1 MTAKS
6 RVFSLVALTAGALL
20 TIASVVPVAA
30 QAQSQT
36 QKALGTARIPAGVVA
51 NGQPLPAGTYSVRLS
66 TDPVAPVVGQGADA
80 AKWVE
85 FVQAGQVKGKELA
98 SVVSPAD
105 VKAVAKRTPPA
116 PGAGMVQTLNGADY
130 VRVWFNSGGTQ
141 YLVHLTR
148 AAK

>member
-1 MTAKS
+1 MTGKS
-6 RVFSLVALTAGALL
+6 LMSFTVGLVLAVASTAHAQ
-20 TIASVVPVAA
+20 TPAA
-30 QAQSQT
+30 
-36 QKALGTARIPAGVVA
+36 KALGTARIPAGVTA

-66 TDPVAPVVGQGADA
+66 TDAVTPVVGQGPDA

-130 VRVWFNSGGTQ
+130 VRVWLNSGGTQ

-148 AAK
+148 AAAK